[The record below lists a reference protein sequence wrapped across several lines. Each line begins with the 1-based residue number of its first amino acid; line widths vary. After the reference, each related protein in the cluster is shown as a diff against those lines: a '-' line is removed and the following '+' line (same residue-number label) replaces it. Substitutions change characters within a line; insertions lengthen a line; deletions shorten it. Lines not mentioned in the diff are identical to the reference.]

1 MDMTILYIVVGICV
15 PVALLLCV
23 ILLVELRRMM
33 AVTKLYAGE
42 GRDLRFVCA
51 LLRHYLPG
59 GKWRI
64 LRHPCILADDRNCPP
79 RADLLII
86 GGGGLLVL
94 TVDDRQGHFVTP
106 PTGDWTLWQGKGYK
120 KVPNRF
126 NEGRKYTSVLNN
138 LLVRAGL
145 SCPVVNLIILSDDDA
160 TVDDLYAENVLTC
173 DQLIPY
179 LKRFCKGRMLST
191 ARQKKLREVLAAHHV
206 RCRKA
211 LEQVVRAARQQR
223 MEEEADNASADADD
237 LFGRREDAPAQVDNE
252 GTVLE
257 AAVDPTVQA
266 EEQNSAPETDGDLQ

>member
-1 MDMTILYIVVGICV
+1 MDLTILYIVVGICI
-15 PVALLLCV
+15 PLALGLCLLLF
-23 ILLVELRRMM
+23 IELSRMM
-33 AVTKLYAGE
+33 AVTKLYSGE

-64 LRHPCILADDRNCPP
+64 LRHPCILPNAKEAPP

-94 TVDDRQGHFVTP
+94 TVDDRSGHFVTP
-106 PTGDWTLWQGKGYK
+106 PTGDWTLWQGKGYE
-120 KVPNRF
+120 KVANRF
-126 NEGRKYTSVLNN
+126 AEGRKYTAVLNG

-145 SCPVVNLIILSDDDA
+145 SCPVINIIVLSDDEA
-160 TVDDLYAENVLTC
+160 TADDLYAENVLTC

-191 ARQKKLREVLAAHHV
+191 SRQKKLREVLATHHV

-211 LEQVVRAARQQR
+211 LEQLDNPVYKPTSVLEQETEYTAESLFG
-223 MEEEADNASADADD
+223 EEPASPVTEEGVESRSGVGAYTADATPAAGVD
-237 LFGRREDAPAQVDNE
+237 GREDQ
-252 GTVLE
+252 
-257 AAVDPTVQA
+257 
-266 EEQNSAPETDGDLQ
+266 